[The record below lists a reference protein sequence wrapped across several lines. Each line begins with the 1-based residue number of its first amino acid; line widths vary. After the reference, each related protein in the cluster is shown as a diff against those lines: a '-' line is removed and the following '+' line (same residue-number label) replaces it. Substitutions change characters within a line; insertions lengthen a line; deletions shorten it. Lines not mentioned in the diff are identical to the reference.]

1 MSSRAFATA
10 TTDHVPRPSRHGARP
25 SPERLNAERE
35 AFEAARRARGVPT
48 RGVLYHD
55 EPDAQ

>member
-1 MSSRAFATA
+1 MTSRAFATA
-10 TTDHVPRPSRHGARP
+10 TSDHVPRPSRHGARP
-25 SPERLNAERE
+25 GLERLKAERE
-35 AFEAARRARGVPT
+35 AFEAARRARGVPA